1 MNDIIILGQMTCPNC
16 GNIRNTDLTPCICG
30 YNPRTGKVEKND
42 MEKFIQD
49 MSWNNLSE
57 TAKERVQKEYG
68 IVSTTTPVDGFPLF
82 ESIYLLEEKYGK
94 HNLIKNI

>member
-1 MNDIIILGQMTCPNC
+1 MSYNIILGQMTCPNC
-16 GNIRNTDLTPCICG
+16 GNIRNTDLTPC
-30 YNPRTGKVEKND
+30 VEKND